1 MTDLTQGVIRKPWGR
16 EYRCYRNASLA
27 IWTLHMREGR
37 ATSLHCHPSKNTA
50 FVLLRGELD
59 LELLR
64 GPRLSFKALDKINV
78 FRGRFHRLRAIIDV
92 VLLEVEAPDDK
103 RDIVRLEDDHGRA
116 GDALEQPSEPLSGS
130 DLSISGHAVGGFFAD
145 CWWSVIHP
153 ESTEELVQAAT
164 EDAILVTLAGGLKR
178 GLLPPGDAIDGL
190 SMTRLASAFGVAHNS
205 SFLRISKETP

>member
-1 MTDLTQGVIRKPWGR
+1 MTAAVVLKPWGR
-16 EYRCYRNASLA
+16 EYRCYRNGSLA
-27 IWTLHMREGR
+27 IWALHMREGR

-78 FRGRFHRLRAIIDV
+78 FRGRFHRLRAITDV
-92 VLLEVEAPDDK
+92 VLLEIEAPDDK

-116 GDALEQPSEPLSGS
+116 GDALEQPSEPLSTS
-130 DLSISGHAVGGFFAD
+130 DLSISGRAAGGFFAD
-145 CWWSVIHP
+145 CWWSVVRP
-153 ESTEELVQAAT
+153 ESTEQLIQAAT
-164 EDAILVTLAGGLKR
+164 EDAILVTLAGGLER
-178 GLLPPGDAIDGL
+178 GLLPPGDAIDGA
-190 SMTRLASAFGVAHNS
+190 SMARLASVFGVAQGS

>member
-1 MTDLTQGVIRKPWGR
+1 MTNAVVRKPWGR

-27 IWTLHMREGR
+27 IWALHMREGR
-37 ATSLHCHPSKNTA
+37 ATSLHCHPGKNTA

-78 FRGRFHRLRAIIDV
+78 FRGRFHRLRAITDS

-103 RDIVRLEDDHGRA
+103 LDIVRLEDDHGRA
-116 GDALEQPSEPLSGS
+116 GDQLEQPSEPLSDS

-145 CWWSVIHP
+145 CWWSILR
-153 ESTEELVQAAT
+153 TDATYELVQMAT
-164 EDAILVTLAGGLKR
+164 EDAIFVTLSGGLER
-178 GLLPPGDAIDGL
+178 GLLPPGDAIDGV
-190 SMTRLASAFGVAHNS
+190 SMTRLASAFGVAPDS

>member
-1 MTDLTQGVIRKPWGR
+1 MSNSVVRKPWGR
-16 EYRCYRNASLA
+16 EYRCYKNASLA
-27 IWTLHMREGR
+27 IWALHMREGR
-37 ATSLHCHPSKNTA
+37 ATSLHCHPGKNTA

-78 FRGRFHRLRAIIDV
+78 FRGRFHRLRAMTDA

-116 GDALEQPSEPLSGS
+116 GDQLEQPSEPLSIS
-130 DLSISGHAVGGFFAD
+130 DLLISGNAAGGFFAD
-145 CWWSVIHP
+145 CWWSILRP
-153 ESTEELVQAAT
+153 ESMEDLIQVAT
-164 EDAILVTLAGGLKR
+164 EDAIFVTLSGSLER
-178 GLLPPGDAIDGL
+178 GLVPPGDAIDGL
-190 SMTRLASAFGVAHNS
+190 SMVRLASAFGVAPRS